1 MKITDLHV
9 GDVFVEHS
17 EFEWSLMST
26 SEKKKAKRVT
36 LEHAIGAC
44 RTAYDRIHLKTSA
57 GDWCISVEAPVTLI
71 HSKPMSQPT
80 GKVA

>member
-1 MKITDLHV
+1 MKITDLRI

-17 EFEWSLMST
+17 AEEWAEMPNG
-26 SEKKKAKRVT
+26 EKKKARRVT

-57 GDWCISVEAPVTLI
+57 GDWCISVEAPVT
-71 HSKPMSQPT
+71 KVGTKQAAQPA